1 MIISKNNNN
10 NNNLGDGGGITRVT
24 AVTRGCGTEGGE
36 ILAHGHTHQ
45 SKVIQEVLADLKFSN
60 RH

>member
-10 NNNLGDGGGITRVT
+10 NNNLVDGGITRVT
-24 AVTRGCGTEGGE
+24 ALTRGDGTEGGE

-45 SKVIQEVLADLKFSN
+45 WKVIQLVQANLKFSN
-60 RH
+60 RY